1 MCGHMTQDQICRLL
15 AGSVRE
21 REGQEL
27 ADAISRAEDHRSQ
40 APDKVRKLIDKASQH
55 ASIIVQ
61 AGSWPD
67 VLDACRQLGTVMDD
81 VQKFYETR
89 SNATNHERNV
99 AKPIVRQAR
108 QALEQIVRTARFE
121 VLRGAAA

>member
-1 MCGHMTQDQICRLL
+1 MCGLTQDRICRLL
-15 AGSVRE
+15 AGSVME
-21 REGQEL
+21 HEGQEL

-55 ASIIVQ
+55 ARTIQ

-67 VLDACRQLGTVMDD
+67 VLDACQQLGKALDD